1 MPKDSVLRRPVSR
14 NALGNRRLSSQH
26 DIASEILKTIPATL
40 NVVDIHYNILAFG
53 GNIVRTSES
62 PDKVIG
68 KKCHKV
74 FQKRDKPCPWCK
86 IGQVIKTG
94 KVVNEMTTPDDPRE
108 KLTKKPLNIYVCPLK
123 GKNGDIIGALELAT
137 DISHIRKA
145 DKDRQKAQESLRQSE
160 QRMQAL
166 LNSPTESAFL
176 MNTRGIVLA
185 SNKVTAQRLGKSV
198 DELIGTNVYDLLPK
212 KISKQRKKRV
222 DEVIRSRKP
231 LRFQDEPDGKVLDH
245 SVYPIFDK
253 RGRVIQ
259 LAVFVRDITRQ
270 KRAEESLKSA
280 HGQLERR
287 VKERTAELVRSKK
300 DLEEVNT
307 ALRVLLKKREED
319 KTELE
324 EKVISNVK
332 DLVLPYLEKLKNTS
346 LEANQKVYIGILE
359 SNLQDIISPFSHRL
373 SSKYLGLT
381 PTQIQVANLVRDG
394 KATKEIAELMHLS
407 PRTVECH
414 RDNIRKRLGIKNT
427 KANLRTY
434 LSSIQ

>member
-1 MPKDSVLRRPVSR
+1 MGKDSALRNSGSK
-14 NALGNRRLSSQH
+14 NELGNRRLSSQ
-26 DIASEILKTIPATL
+26 DEIVTEILKKIPATL
-40 NVVDIHYNILAFG
+40 NVVDIHYNVLAFG
-53 GNIVRTSES
+53 GNILRTSES
-62 PDKVIG
+62 VDKIIG
-68 KKCHKV
+68 KKCHRV

-94 KVVNEMTTPDDPRE
+94 EVVNEITTPDDPRE

-123 GKNGDIIGALELAT
+123 GKDGRVIGALELAT